1 MATNNLLN
9 QPAPGYRRFVNN
21 QVLTDNQLNEVID
34 HLNYQD
40 KLSRLLLHGVGIVCG
55 LKVSLNPSANTLE
68 LSEGAAVTTAGNLL
82 KWDTTLFRGFKNFDD
97 ANVKY
102 PFFIEDET
110 ETIGLWALETDTS
123 PSDVRALSQFKTR
136 TNISLEDAAA
146 LLYLEDFLDEEKD
159 CSAVDCDTQGQQVI
173 KKLRVLLVSKEDAR
187 EIANRDSIF
196 SGFLKKD
203 FDTSGQGLSRH
214 FARRIMLQE
223 NNTRTLQQ
231 FKEAYEISFQSI
243 IEKIEHLSNISI
255 FQDTLDAAGV
265 NPVTELQNLS
275 TSVFNVQYHY
285 GFYRDLSDAY
295 NELRTL
301 LNKNIGLCNPDPD
314 AFPKHILLGELG
326 SLEPVLRHRFY
337 PSPTHARQMIGNIKA
352 SFDRI
357 LQMIK
362 HFSAGIKNE
371 IKVTPSKNDSHKVGE
386 RAIPFYFN
394 LEHSDQPAGF
404 VTKWNDGNEELI
416 PNYYGISYPDEDF
429 NPLDVHLQ
437 GHDFYR
443 IEGHIGSHVSDAHK
457 KLQKIRNEKNLP
469 FHIKPIAIGEFP
481 ESGIIDF
488 EKYRVYF
495 EDLQVV
501 LEAWNEEQ
509 KCIFR
514 AASNFL
520 TGFSSKDPGVHTA
533 YRTGETTGTI
543 NVNRPED
550 DMVNV
555 AYDPGYV
562 PVYYAY
568 HAYTHQP
575 QEPTTHKMHYTSAK
589 ENEVLKSISSAE
601 DSFGATF
608 YGNILTNY
616 SRNDIFVNIMES
628 APDIIQNWNNDLVEA
643 TVTIPSQ
650 IIGHLKEA
658 EDHKLTDIEEFS
670 NEKLN
675 VYLQSLQLLC
685 RRVRS
690 SNIRLQ
696 HMINQEQSELRSK
709 VWLKDYL
716 SILNRIISS
725 CCMMEKIKVLYET
738 ILDRKIHLF
747 KRLTLQQFINDHPG
761 AEHKAGVEK
770 GGTFILLYASRNR
783 VPARARDVAVEGTIT
798 ARARALMHME
808 RAVEHPFSG
817 LEELMTGRRG
827 ESIFREA
834 AEMHDAPMTRVSIGQ
849 AVRTTGFEN
858 IPHGTVIGDLCLPYV
873 CCSDS
878 PPTTF
883 VFPEQLATLRL
894 PVDHICVEEDGGNNP
909 IPLTVMPAG
918 GTVRAFIQ
926 NRELTNVILSN
937 ENGIFFDPNNV
948 TSNDYGRTIRFEVNG
963 QSVDPVLHVVQ
974 KPAARFTVSDDIEFA
989 KRNTVAIITIQ
1000 NQSSPF
1006 NELRFEWRI
1015 NGQVI
1020 DNDHVTEFTQEVFVE
1035 PGQSRPVE
1043 ISLRAFNDYCEDRHS
1058 ETITIEAP
1066 AVDEPVDPNQP
1077 TETVNVVL
1085 VNAGNN
1091 QIQVIKI
1098 VREFTGLGL
1107 AQTRNLV
1114 QSAPVVIGENVPI
1127 ADARR
1132 LMNNLQQVGAQ
1143 VRLQ

>member
-21 QVLTDNQLNEVID
+21 QVLTDKQLNEVID

-55 LKVSLNPSANTLE
+55 LKISMNTSANTIE

-82 KWDTTLFRGFKNFDD
+82 KWDTTLFRGYKNFDD

-102 PFFIEDET
+102 PFFLEDEADS
-110 ETIGLWALETDTS
+110 IGLWALETDTS
-123 PSDVRALSQFKTR
+123 PSDVRPLSQFKTR
-136 TNISLEDAAA
+136 ADIALEDAAA
-146 LLYLEDFLDEEKD
+146 LLYLEDYLDEEKD

-203 FDTSGQGLSRH
+203 FDTSGQELSRH
-214 FARRIMLQE
+214 FARRIMLRE
-223 NNTRTLQQ
+223 NNTKTLQQ
-231 FKEAYEISFQSI
+231 FKDAYEISFQSI
-243 IEKIEHLSNISI
+243 IEKIEHLNNISI
-255 FQDTLDAAGV
+255 FQDALDTAGI

-275 TSVFNVQYHY
+275 TSVFNVQYQY

-295 NELRTL
+295 NELRAR
-301 LNKNIGLCNPDPD
+301 LNENIGLCCPDPD
-314 AFPKHILLGELG
+314 AFPKHILLGELDN
-326 SLEPVLRHRFY
+326 LEPVLRHRFY
-337 PSPTHARQMIGNIKA
+337 PSPTHARQMVGNITN
-352 SFDRI
+352 SFERI

-362 HFSAGIKNE
+362 HFSASIKNE
-371 IKVTPSKNDSHKVGE
+371 IKITPSRNENHRIGE

-394 LEHSDQPAGF
+394 LEHSDQPVEF
-404 VTKWNDGNEELI
+404 VAKWNKGKEELT
-416 PNYYGISYPDEDF
+416 PNYYGISYPDEAF

-443 IEGHIGSHVSDAHK
+443 IEGHIGSHVTDAHK
-457 KLQKIRNEKNLP
+457 KLQEIRNEKNLP

-509 KCIFR
+509 KCIIR

-543 NVNRPED
+543 NENRPED
-550 DMVNV
+550 EMVNV
-555 AYDPGYV
+555 VYQPGYV
-562 PVYYAY
+562 PVYYGY

-575 QEPTTHKMHYTSAK
+575 QEPATHKMYYTAAK
-589 ENEVLKSISSAE
+589 ENQVLKSFSSAE
-601 DSFGATF
+601 DSMGAAL
-608 YGNILTNY
+608 YSNILTNH
-616 SRNDIFVNIMES
+616 SSSDIYVNILEA
-628 APDIIQNWNNDLVEA
+628 APDIIRDWNNDLVEA
-643 TVTIPSQ
+643 TITIPSQ

-658 EDHKLTDIEEFS
+658 EDHKLTDVEEFS

-675 VYLQSLQLLC
+675 AYLRSLQLLC
-685 RRVRS
+685 RRTRS
-690 SNIRLQ
+690 ANIRLQ
-696 HMINQEQSELRSK
+696 HMINKEQSELRSR

-716 SILNRIISS
+716 FILNRIISS

-738 ILDRKIHLF
+738 ILDRKIQLF
-747 KRLTLQQFINDHPG
+747 KRLTLQQFIKDHSG
-761 AEHKAGVEK
+761 AEHKAGVDK
-770 GGTFILLYASRNR
+770 GGTFILLYASRNQ
-783 VPARARDVAVEGTIT
+783 VPARSQNVAVEDMMT
-798 ARARALMHME
+798 ARARAMTHIE
-808 RAVEHPFSG
+808 SAVENPFSG
-817 LEELMTGRRG
+817 LERLMAGRRG
-827 ESIFREA
+827 ESLIREA
-834 AEMHDAPMTRVSIGQ
+834 AEIHDAPMSRVTIGQ
-849 AVRTTGFEN
+849 AIRTSAFEN
-858 IPHGTVIGDLCLPYV
+858 IAHGTVIGDLCLPYI

-894 PVDHICVEEDGGNNP
+894 PEDHICVEADGNNNP

-918 GTVRAFIQ
+918 STVKAFIQ
-926 NRELTNVILSN
+926 NRELNNVIVTN

-948 TSNDYGRTIRFEVNG
+948 SHNDYGSTIRFEVNG
-963 QSVDPVLHVVQ
+963 QTVDPVLHVVQ
-974 KPAARFTVSDDIEFA
+974 KPAARFSVSDDIEFA
-989 KRNTVAIITIQ
+989 KRNTVAIVTIQ

-1015 NGQVI
+1015 DGQVI
-1020 DNDHVTEFTQEVFVE
+1020 DNDHVTEFTQEILVE
-1035 PGQSRPVE
+1035 PGQSRDVE

-1066 AVDEPVDPNQP
+1066 AIDEPVNPDQP
-1077 TETVNVVL
+1077 TETVTVIL

-1107 AQTRNLV
+1107 AQSRDLIR
-1114 QSAPVVIGENVPI
+1114 SAPVVIGENVPI
-1127 ADARR
+1127 EDARR
-1132 LMNNLQQVGAQ
+1132 LMIELQQAGAQ